1 MNRNEIFFFFFLIKN
16 CFAHFGKTQKISN
29 KFKFQIYFVICFLM
43 YKKCFANKTT
53 TNINDYDS
61 CNLFENV
68 NFAASYRRARVWP
81 KLPIFW
87 NLTPKNIP
95 DRQNCVNF

>member
-1 MNRNEIFFFFFLIKN
+1 MKKKKNSILIKN

-29 KFKFQIYFVICFLM
+29 KFKFQIYFVICFFM

-61 CNLFENV
+61 CNLFENE
-68 NFAASYRRARVWP
+68 NFAADVIQASARVA
-81 KLPIFW
+81 KVADFLEF
-87 NLTPKNIP
+87 NS
-95 DRQNCVNF
+95 